1 LGKKVIAS
9 VRFLA
14 PVFSAVGGVLTRFFV
29 LPLYKTFVM
38 VRLRV
43 ARILLSA
50 RGIFFLLV
58 TNRYV
63 FHGLLL
69 LITGVTVV
77 TQWQAKNATAMEVG
91 QKSLL
96 YVLVTDGKAESVEE
110 SVRPELLVKDA
121 DYLGPGTIVAVPNI
135 DYDYEPD
142 VDQPDAN
149 SIPGS
154 LAVGPIGEPSTQ
166 ADRQIK
172 RTKTETYTVQDGD
185 TVASIAREYGVNVG
199 TIVWTNKLDTRASI
213 KPGDTLKIP
222 PTSGVLHVVKK
233 GETISKLASLYD
245 IDAEQILAANNLTSA
260 SAIAVGEE
268 VVIPGAVPPP
278 VPVAV
283 KPSALNSTLKRPTTP
298 IAIRTDIPKLS
309 AIPNKSVDKY
319 QEIVTT
325 KKDDRPKPPDADTA
339 ATSKVKLLWPT
350 TQHSITQYYGWKHTG
365 VDLDGDYT
373 DAIYAAEDGTVVEAG
388 WNSGG
393 YGLQVVIDHGNG
405 FKTRYGHSSKLFV
418 KVGDKVTRGETIAMV
433 GTTGRSTGTH
443 LHFEVYLNG
452 KRTNP
457 LAYIR

>member
-1 LGKKVIAS
+1 
-9 VRFLA
+9 
-14 PVFSAVGGVLTRFFV
+14 
-29 LPLYKTFVM
+29 
-38 VRLRV
+38 
-43 ARILLSA
+43 
-50 RGIFFLLV
+50 
-58 TNRYV
+58 
-63 FHGLLL
+63 
-69 LITGVTVV
+69 
-77 TQWQAKNATAMEVG
+77 
-91 QKSLL
+91 
-96 YVLVTDGKAESVEE
+96 
-110 SVRPELLVKDA
+110 
-121 DYLGPGTIVAVPNI
+121 
-135 DYDYEPD
+135 
-142 VDQPDAN
+142 
-149 SIPGS
+149 
-154 LAVGPIGEPSTQ
+154 
-166 ADRQIK
+166 
-172 RTKTETYTVQDGD
+172 
-185 TVASIAREYGVNVG
+185 
-199 TIVWTNKLDTRASI
+199 
-213 KPGDTLKIP
+213 
-222 PTSGVLHVVKK
+222 
-233 GETISKLASLYD
+233 
-245 IDAEQILAANNLTSA
+245 
-260 SAIAVGEE
+260 
-268 VVIPGAVPPP
+268 
-278 VPVAV
+278 VAV